1 MKYSLVIVVIL
12 SSIFSLSA
20 LYMDV
25 DYVERNILHRKPRAA
40 KDKAKE
46 NDELLHTTRI
56 NPIEENYEEINP
68 TSNTTYEGHP
78 KMTIEEAKDE
88 MEEKKDKEN
97 DVPHDDNVT
106 SNEEQKEGNNQLLN
120 TTNAN
125 SNDDIPN
132 NDDPNVLPKTNENEN
147 AELDSKSFQANNTK
161 RTPNEEA
168 RELLNSEENKELNEA
183 MPKANG
189 TNNQIITSI
198 ENIKIVPKT
207 KENETDT
214 SSEYLN
220 TTMAD
225 AKIEQL
231 VAGTC
236 PVGMIKTIV
245 WNVFDYIRSGL
256 EHFFDILS
264 TT

>member
-106 SNEEQKEGNNQLLN
+106 SNEEQKD
-120 TTNAN
+120 N

-245 WNVFDYIRSGL
+245 WNVYDYIRSGF
-256 EHFFDILS
+256 EHFFDMLS